1 MPNRKFSSISVETT
15 LASGISNSATSM
27 TVATG
32 TGSALVQGS
41 GFINGDQFTVA
52 LDPDTNNEEI
62 VFITAQSSDTF
73 TITRGRASSSAISH
87 SGGATVRHVLTS
99 DDLDAFE
106 ATTQTAVT
114 TTGTQT
120 LSNKTLTAPKFAN
133 GGFIADN
140 NGNEQIKFAT
150 TASAVNEITVT
161 NAATGNGPAIAAS
174 GGDANIDLNL
184 SGKGTGV
191 VKVNGDEVGSSSTS
205 TVFMLMGA

>member
-32 TGSALVQGS
+32 TGSALIQGS

-52 LDPDTNNEEI
+52 IDPDTNNEEI

-73 TITRGRASSSAISH
+73 TISRGEASSSAISH

-106 ATTQTAVT
+106 ATTQNAVT

-150 TASAVNEITVT
+150 TASAVNEVTVT
-161 NAATGNGPAIAAS
+161 NAATGSGPTIAAS
-174 GGDANIDLNL
+174 GGDTNIDLNL
-184 SGKGTGV
+184 TGKGTGT
-191 VKVNGDEVGSSSTS
+191 VKINGDDVSGTGVTTS
-205 TVFMLMGA
+205 LMLMGG

>member
-27 TVATG
+27 TVASG
-32 TGSALVQGS
+32 TGSALIQGS
-41 GFINGDQFTVA
+41 GFVDGDQFTVA
-52 LDPDTNNEEI
+52 IDPDTNNEEI

-73 TITRGRASSSAISH
+73 TITRGRAQSSAISH

-99 DDLDAFE
+99 SDLDAFE
-106 ATTQTAVT
+106 ATTQNAVT

-150 TASAVNEITVT
+150 TASAVNEVTVT
-161 NAATGNGPAIAAS
+161 NAATGSGPTIAAS
-174 GGDANIDLNL
+174 GGDTNIDLNL
-184 SGKGTGV
+184 TGKGTGT
-191 VKVNGDEVGSSSTS
+191 VKINGDDISGTGVTTS
-205 TVFMLMGA
+205 LMLMGG

>member
-27 TVATG
+27 TVASG
-32 TGSALVQGS
+32 TGSALLQGS
-41 GFINGDQFTVA
+41 GFVNGDQFTVA
-52 LDPDTNNEEI
+52 IDPDTNNEEI

-106 ATTQTAVT
+106 ATTQNAVT

-150 TASAVNEITVT
+150 TASAVNEVTVT
-161 NAATGNGPAIAAS
+161 NAATGSGPTIAAS
-174 GGDANIDLNL
+174 GGDTNIDLNL
-184 SGKGTGV
+184 TGKGTGT
-191 VKVNGDEVGSSSTS
+191 VKINGDDISGTGVTTS
-205 TVFMLMGA
+205 LMLMGG

>member
-32 TGSALVQGS
+32 TGSALIQGS

-52 LDPDTNNEEI
+52 IDPDTNNEEI

-106 ATTQTAVT
+106 STTQNAVT
-114 TTGTQT
+114 LTGTQT

-140 NGNEQIKFAT
+140 NGNEQIKFGT

-161 NAATGNGPAIAAS
+161 NAATGNGPTIAAS
-174 GGDANIDLNL
+174 GGDANVDLNL
-184 SGKGTGV
+184 SGKGTGE
-191 VKVNGDEVGSSSTS
+191 VKINGDAVGSSSVS

>member
-32 TGSALVQGS
+32 TGPALIQGS
-41 GFINGDQFTVA
+41 GFTNGDQFTVA
-52 LDPDTNNEEI
+52 IDPDTSNEEI

-73 TITRGRASSSAISH
+73 TITRARASSSGISH

-106 ATTQTAVT
+106 STTQNAVT

-120 LSNKTLTAPKFAN
+120 LSNKTLTAPKFVN
-133 GGFIADN
+133 GGFIADA
-140 NGNEQIKFAT
+140 NGNEEIKFAT
-150 TASAVNEITVT
+150 TTSAVNEITVT
-161 NAATGNGPAIAAS
+161 NAATGNGPTIAAS
-174 GGDANIDLNL
+174 GGDTNINLNL
-184 SGKGTGV
+184 SGKGTGE
-191 VKVNGDEVGSSSTS
+191 VKINGDAVGSSSVS

>member
-1 MPNRKFSSISVETT
+1 MLKIKK
-15 LASGISNSATSM
+15 
-27 TVATG
+27 
-32 TGSALVQGS
+32 
-41 GFINGDQFTVA
+41 
-52 LDPDTNNEEI
+52 EI

-106 ATTQTAVT
+106 STTQNAVT

-133 GGFIADN
+133 GGFIADA
-140 NGNEQIKFAT
+140 NGNEEIKFAT

-161 NAATGNGPAIAAS
+161 NAATGSGPTIAAS
-174 GGDANIDLNL
+174 GGDANVDLNL
-184 SGKGTGV
+184 SGKGTGLI
-191 VKVNGDEVGSSSTS
+191 S
-205 TVFMLMGA
+205 